1 MATLILGVLS
11 SYREDI
17 GDVMSQGINRE
28 VFKAAMLP
36 FPRLALLANAS
47 AHFAAGQPMQVEVI
61 VRLILGAFV
70 FAAALLSIAAWRF
83 ERSDY

>member
-1 MATLILGVLS
+1 
-11 SYREDI
+11 
-17 GDVMSQGINRE
+17 
-28 VFKAAMLP
+28 MLP